1 MKLSELLTDL
11 PITFS
16 QDSDPEICGIASDSR
31 KIQPG
36 FLFIAETGLTVD
48 GHQYARKA
56 MELGA
61 VALLVEHQLDMPI
74 TQAITLNTSAL
85 IGLIAARFYQRPSD
99 KMRMIGITGTKGKT
113 TTSFLIHYLLSTAEK
128 KIGLMGSVRFQV
140 GSFIEES
147 QYTTQPAIPLQEKL
161 YTALQMNATAMIME
175 VSSHALA
182 QRRVA
187 NIDFDVAVFTNFSH
201 DHLDFHRT
209 MEEYLQAKSL
219 LFSHLGNYDLTA
231 KGKKFAVING
241 DDPTSFFIRSQCGVP
256 VFSFGLNEDNL
267 IRASRV
273 ELFPHESHFILCCP
287 EGEFKVRLPLPGRFN
302 VYNFLAAFTVAWLEK
317 VPVAEI
323 VTRIQQFPGVPG
335 RFQQVQSGQSYQVII
350 DYAHT
355 EDSLRQALIT
365 AREFT
370 TGKLRLVFGCTGD
383 RDRSKRP
390 IMGLLAS
397 QLADDVIVT
406 SDDPHSE
413 EPLLIIEEIRSGV
426 PQDAAHVHYQVDRR
440 TAIEIILSRSQAGD
454 TVLLAGKGHEQVQIF
469 RDFSIPFSDAQIAKE
484 TIEKLKDRKD
494 EEK

>member
-11 PITFS
+11 PVALS
-16 QDSDPEICGIASDSR
+16 LDSDPEICGVASDSR

-61 VALLVEHQLDMPI
+61 VALLVEHQLDVPVV
-74 TQAITLNTSAL
+74 QAITHNTSAL

-113 TTSFLIHYLLSTAEK
+113 TTSFLVHYLLSTTEK

-161 YTALQMNATAMIME
+161 NTALQMNATAMIME

-187 NIDFDVAVFTNFSH
+187 NIDFDIAVFTNFSH
-201 DHLDFHRT
+201 DHLDFHHT

-219 LFSHLGNYDLTA
+219 LFSRLGNYDLTA

-241 DDPTSFFIRSQCGVP
+241 DDPTSIYIRAQCGVP

-267 IRASRV
+267 VRASQV
-273 ELFPHESHFILCCP
+273 ELFPHESHFLLCCP

-302 VYNFLAAFTVAWLEK
+302 IYNFLAAFTVAWLEK
-317 VPVAEI
+317 LPITEI
-323 VTRIQQFPGVPG
+323 IDKIQQFPGVPG

-413 EPLLIIEEIRSGV
+413 EPLLIMGEIRKGV
-426 PQDAAHVHYQVDRR
+426 PQDATHVHYQVDRR
-440 TAIEIILSRSQAGD
+440 KAIEIILSRAQSGD
-454 TVLLAGKGHEQVQIF
+454 TILLAGKGHEQVQIF

-484 TIEKLKDRKD
+484 TIEKLMVRKD